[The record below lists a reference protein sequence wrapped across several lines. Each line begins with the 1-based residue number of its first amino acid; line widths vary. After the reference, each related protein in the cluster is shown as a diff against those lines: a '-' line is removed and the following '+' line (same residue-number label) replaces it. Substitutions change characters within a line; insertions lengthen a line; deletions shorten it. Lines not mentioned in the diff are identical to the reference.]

1 MSLENANC
9 WLNINKPIGFS
20 SAKVVAIIKKLTKAK
35 KVGHGGTLD
44 PFASGVLP
52 VALNKATK
60 TSQNMM
66 DAKKQYLFT
75 ITFGEFRDTDD
86 CEGKVVKTS
95 QNRASAWQIM
105 QFLPKFVGKIKQ
117 QPSKF
122 SALKINGKR
131 AYQLARAGVDFATP
145 LREIEIFS
153 LQMLSYSYDSAEF
166 MVECSKGTYVRT
178 LAYDLCT
185 KLNVCGFVSQLTRTK
200 VGDFLL
206 TESITIDDL
215 GLLHHK
221 FVLIFC

>member
-9 WLNINKPIGFS
+9 WLNINKPVGFS
-20 SAKVVAIIKKLTKAK
+20 SAKVVAIVKRLTKAK

-66 DAKKQYLFT
+66 DATKQYAFT

-86 CEGKVVKTS
+86 CEGKVIATS
-95 QNRASAWQIM
+95 SNRASAWQII
-105 QFLPKFVGKIKQ
+105 QILPKFVGKITQ

-131 AYQLARAGVDFATP
+131 AYKLARAGVEFTTP
-145 LREIEIFS
+145 SREIIIFS
-153 LQMLSYSYDSAEF
+153 LQMLSYEVDSASF
-166 MVECSKGTYVRT
+166 VVECSKGTYVRT
-178 LAYDLCT
+178 LAYDICCA
-185 KLNVCGFVSQLTRTK
+185 LNVCGFVSQLTRTK

-206 TESITIDDL
+206 TESINNIADL
-215 GLLHHK
+215 K
-221 FVLIFC
+221 FTCCIPKL

>member
-20 SAKVVAIIKKLTKAK
+20 SEKVVAIVKKLTKAK

-86 CEGKVVKTS
+86 CEGKVVATNS
-95 QNRASAWQIM
+95 NRASAWQIM
-105 QFLPKFVGKIKQ
+105 QILPQFIGKIIQ

-131 AYQLARAGVDFATP
+131 AYKLARQGVEFTIP
-145 LREIEIFS
+145 MREISIFS
-153 LQMLSYSYDSAEF
+153 LQMLSYNID
-166 MVECSKGTYVRT
+166 TY
-178 LAYDLCT
+178 
-185 KLNVCGFVSQLTRTK
+185 S
-200 VGDFLL
+200 FL
-206 TESITIDDL
+206 
-215 GLLHHK
+215 
-221 FVLIFC
+221 V

>member
-20 SAKVVAIIKKLTKAK
+20 SAKVVAIVKKLTKAK

-95 QNRASAWQIM
+95 ENRASAWQIM
-105 QFLPKFVGKIKQ
+105 QILPQFIGKIIQ

-131 AYQLARAGVDFATP
+131 AYKLAREGVAFTTP
-145 LREIEIFS
+145 MREITIFS
-153 LQMLSYSYDSAEF
+153 LQMLSYNIDSASF
-166 MVECSKGTYVRT
+166 VVECSKGTYVRT
-178 LAYDLCT
+178 LAYDLC
-185 KLNVCGFVSQLTRTK
+185 KHLNICGFVSQLTRTK

-206 TESITIDDL
+206 ENSIDNILDL
-215 GLLHHK
+215 ELQNYFK
-221 FVLIFC
+221 

>member
-20 SAKVVAIIKKLTKAK
+20 SAKVVAIVKKLTKAK

-66 DAKKQYLFT
+66 DATKQYAFT

-86 CEGKVVKTS
+86 CEGKVVATS
-95 QNRASAWQIM
+95 SNRASAWQIM
-105 QFLPKFVGKIKQ
+105 QILPKFVGKITQ

-131 AYQLARAGVDFATP
+131 AYKLAREGVAFITP
-145 LREIEIFS
+145 LREITIFS
-153 LQMLSYSYDSAEF
+153 LQMLSYNIDSASF
-166 MVECSKGTYVRT
+166 VVECSKGTYVRT
-178 LAYDLCT
+178 LVYDLC
-185 KLNVCGFVSQLTRTK
+185 KHLNICGFVSKLTRTK

-206 TESITIDDL
+206 ENSINNILDL
-215 GLLHHK
+215 ELQNYFK
-221 FVLIFC
+221 

>member
-20 SAKVVAIIKKLTKAK
+20 SAKVVAIVKKLTKAK

-95 QNRASAWQIM
+95 ENRASAWQIM
-105 QFLPKFVGKIKQ
+105 QILPQFIGKIIQ

-131 AYQLARAGVDFATP
+131 AYKLAREGVAFTTP
-145 LREIEIFS
+145 MREITIFS
-153 LQMLSYSYDSAEF
+153 LQMLSYNIDSASF
-166 MVECSKGTYVRT
+166 VVECSKGTYVRT
-178 LAYDLCT
+178 LAYDLC
-185 KLNVCGFVSQLTRTK
+185 KQLNICGFVSKLTRTK

-206 TESITIDDL
+206 ENSIDNILDL
-215 GLLHHK
+215 ELQNYFK
-221 FVLIFC
+221 

>member
-20 SAKVVAIIKKLTKAK
+20 SAKVVAIVKKLTKAK

-86 CEGKVVKTS
+86 CEGKVVATNS
-95 QNRASAWQIM
+95 NRASAWQIM
-105 QFLPKFVGKIKQ
+105 QILPQFIGKIIQ

-131 AYQLARAGVDFATP
+131 AYKLARQGVEFTIP
-145 LREIEIFS
+145 MREISIFS
-153 LQMLSYSYDSAEF
+153 LQMLSYEVDSAQF

-178 LAYDLCT
+178 LAHDLC
-185 KLNVCGFVSQLTRTK
+185 KHLNICGFVSKLTRTK

-206 TESITIDDL
+206 EKSIDNVLDL
-215 GLLHHK
+215 ELQNYFK
-221 FVLIFC
+221 

>member
-20 SAKVVAIIKKLTKAK
+20 SAKVVAIVKKLTKAK

-66 DAKKQYLFT
+66 DATKQYAFT

-86 CEGKVVKTS
+86 CEGKVVATS
-95 QNRASAWQIM
+95 SNRASAWQIM
-105 QFLPKFVGKIKQ
+105 QILPKFVGKITQ

-131 AYQLARAGVDFATP
+131 AYKLAREGVAFITP
-145 LREIEIFS
+145 LREITIFS
-153 LQMLSYSYDSAEF
+153 LQMLSYNIDSASF
-166 MVECSKGTYVRT
+166 AVECSKGTYVRT
-178 LAYDLCT
+178 LAYDICCS
-185 KLNVCGFVSQLTRTK
+185 LNICGFVSKLTRTK

-206 TESITIDDL
+206 ENSINNILDL
-215 GLLHHK
+215 ELQNYFK
-221 FVLIFC
+221 

>member
-20 SAKVVAIIKKLTKAK
+20 SAKVVAIVKKLTKAK

-95 QNRASAWQIM
+95 ENRASAWQIM
-105 QFLPKFVGKIKQ
+105 QILPQFIGKIIQ

-131 AYQLARAGVDFATP
+131 AYKLARQGVEFTMP
-145 LREIEIFS
+145 MREISIFS
-153 LQMLSYSYDSAEF
+153 LQMLSYNIDSASF
-166 MVECSKGTYVRT
+166 VVECSKGTYVRT
-178 LAYDLCT
+178 LAYDLC
-185 KLNVCGFVSQLTRTK
+185 KHLNICGFVSKLTRTK

-206 TESITIDDL
+206 ENSIDNILDL
-215 GLLHHK
+215 ELQNYFK
-221 FVLIFC
+221 

>member
-1 MSLENANC
+1 
-9 WLNINKPIGFS
+9 
-20 SAKVVAIIKKLTKAK
+20 
-35 KVGHGGTLD
+35 
-44 PFASGVLP
+44 

-95 QNRASAWQIM
+95 ENRASAWQIM
-105 QFLPKFVGKIKQ
+105 QILPQFIGKIIQ

-131 AYQLARAGVDFATP
+131 AYKLAREGVAFTTP
-145 LREIEIFS
+145 MREITIFS
-153 LQMLSYSYDSAEF
+153 LQMLSYNIDSASF
-166 MVECSKGTYVRT
+166 VVECSKGTYVRT
-178 LAYDLCT
+178 LAYDLC
-185 KLNVCGFVSQLTRTK
+185 KHLNICGFVSQLTRTK

-206 TESITIDDL
+206 ENSIDNILDL
-215 GLLHHK
+215 ELQNYFK
-221 FVLIFC
+221 